1 MTTNNQVSVNSAKI
15 VEVVTAGPQGP
26 KGDASSIDGVTLDT
40 TNAVEGSV
48 LTFDSSNNKIIADNV
63 NTITSLVDGGNF

>member
-1 MTTNNQVSVNSAKI
+1 MTTNNQVSVNSTKI

-26 KGDASSIDGVTLDT
+26 KGDAGSIDIDT

-48 LTFDSSNNKIIADNV
+48 LTFDSSNNKIIANNV

>member
-1 MTTNNQVSVNSAKI
+1 MTTKNQVSVNSAKI

-26 KGDASSIDGVTLDT
+26 KGDAASGVDIDT

-48 LTFDSSNNKIIADNV
+48 LTFEASSNKLIASNV
-63 NTITSLVDGGNF
+63 HPVTSLVDGGNF

>member
-26 KGDASSIDGVTLDT
+26 KGDAASGGVDIDT

-48 LTFDSSNNKIIADNV
+48 LTFEASSNKLIASNV
-63 NTITSLVDGGNF
+63 HTVTSLVDGGNF

>member
-1 MTTNNQVSVNSAKI
+1 MTTKNQVSVNSAKI

-26 KGDASSIDGVTLDT
+26 KGDAAQGVDIDT

-48 LTFDSSNNKIIADNV
+48 LTFEASSNKLIASNV
-63 NTITSLVDGGNF
+63 HTVTSLVDGGNL